1 MVSSRSVVSG
11 RQAKGDVEISI
22 SLENGSLHIDL
33 QSSVKAL
40 FGTQITHLIEE
51 SLLKANVEHASV
63 QLKDHGALNHI
74 ILARLEAALAKLD
87 ITFHLY
93 PKRISFSPSSKT
105 RLRRSRLYIPGNQ
118 PDLAL
123 NAGLYGADCIIL
135 DLEDS
140 VAPESKHDA
149 RYMVR
154 NSLMAVDFQYSER
167 IVRIN
172 PFSSFGKNDLEVI
185 LPAQPDIILV
195 PKCETAGDVKIVHDF
210 LIDHISAEAPDSPPF
225 LMPLIETT
233 QGALNAQ
240 EIATASEKNVALC
253 FGAEDFT
260 ASLGTR
266 RTQEGRESF
275 VARSLIVM
283 AARAAGIQA
292 LDTVYSDIENMDGL
306 EESTRDSVSLGF
318 DGRGLIHPA
327 QIRPVHRVF
336 TPSQEEIEQAKAV
349 IQALD
354 QAKERASGVATL
366 GSKMIDAPVV
376 ARAERT
382 LHLARAM
389 GLLED

>member
-1 MVSSRSVVSG
+1 MVSSRSVASG
-11 RQAKGDVEISI
+11 REAKGDVAI
-22 SLENGSLHIDL
+22 SLNLESDALHIDL

-40 FGTQITHLIEE
+40 FGTQITHLVEE
-51 SLLKANVEHASV
+51 SLLKANIEHANV
-63 QLKDHGALNHI
+63 QLKDHGALNHV
-74 ILARLEAALAKLD
+74 ILARLEAALAKLGV
-87 ITFHLY
+87 TFHLY
-93 PKRISFSPSSKT
+93 PKQIAFSPSSKT

-140 VAPESKHDA
+140 VAPESKQDA
-149 RYMVR
+149 RYIVR
-154 NSLMAVDFQYSER
+154 NSLLAVDFHTSER

-185 LPAQPDIILV
+185 LPAQPDVILV
-195 PKCETAGDVKIVHDF
+195 PKCETARDVKIVHDF
-210 LIDHISAEAPDSPPF
+210 LVDRVLDLSPDSPPF
-225 LMPLIETT
+225 LMPLIETAN
-233 QGALNAQ
+233 GALNAQ
-240 EIATASEKNVALC
+240 EIATASDRNVALC

-260 ASLGTR
+260 ASLGTQ

-275 VARSLIVM
+275 VARSMIVM
-283 AARAAGIQA
+283 AARSAGIQA
-292 LDTVYSDIENMDGL
+292 LDTVYSDIENIDGL
-306 EESTRDSVSLGF
+306 KESTRDSISLGF

-327 QIRPVHRVF
+327 QIRPVHQVF
-336 TPSQEEIEQAKAV
+336 APSQDEIEQAKSV

-354 QAKERASGVATL
+354 EAKERASGVATL